1 MAKKDLAVGIDIG
14 GTNVCYGF
22 VTAKGELLEQ
32 GNFSIREYDDPK
44 LFTQSLAKR
53 LKEAFAELANEF
65 QLKGIG
71 IGAPN
76 GNFHHG
82 TIEFAPNLKWKGIVR
97 LADMFRDEMQVPVF
111 LTNDANAAAIGEMM
125 YGAAKGMR
133 DFLMVTLGTG
143 LGSGFV
149 ANGELILGHDGFAGE
164 LGHTIVYP
172 DGRECGCGRKGCL
185 ETYTSATGVVRT
197 ALKLMANSRTE
208 SPLRAVS
215 PNQLTAR
222 IIAEQAK
229 KGDPLSVEVFDYTS
243 EVLGMKLADAV
254 AITSPEAIFLFGGL
268 TQAGDLIFQA
278 TEKYMEAYLLPIY
291 KNKVKI
297 LSSAL
302 PENQVAILGAAAL
315 IWKYENNRTQD

>member
-22 VTAKGELLEQ
+22 VTAQGDLLQQ

-53 LKEAFAELANEF
+53 LKETFTEFADEF
-65 QLKGIG
+65 HLKGIG

-97 LADMFRDEMQVPVF
+97 LADMFRDEMQVPVL

-278 TEKYMEAYLLPIY
+278 TEKYMEEYLLPIY

-297 LSSAL
+297 LPSAL

-315 IWKYENNRTQD
+315 IWKYKNNRTQD

>member
-1 MAKKDLAVGIDIG
+1 MARKDLAVGIDIG

-22 VTAKGELLEQ
+22 VTPQGQLLHEGTFPINQ
-32 GNFSIREYDDPK
+32 YEDPK
-44 LFTQSLAKR
+44 VFTQL
-53 LKEAFAELANEF
+53 LANRLTEEF
-65 QLKGIG
+65 REFTSDYQLKGVG

-97 LADMFRDEMQVPVF
+97 LADMFREEMKVPVL

-125 YGAAKGMR
+125 YGAAQGMR

-149 ANGELILGHDGFAGE
+149 ANGDLILGHDGFAGE

-197 ALKLMANSRTE
+197 ALKLMANSRAE
-208 SPLRAVS
+208 SPLRAVA
-215 PNQLTAR
+215 PNQLTAK

-229 KGDPLSVEVFDYTS
+229 KGDPLAVEVFDYTS

-268 TQAGDLIFQA
+268 TQAGDLIFKN
-278 TEKYMEAYLLPIY
+278 TERYMEQYLLPIY
-291 KNKVKI
+291 RNKVKI
-297 LSSAL
+297 LPSAL

-315 IWKYENNRTQD
+315 VGKYEKNGTPD